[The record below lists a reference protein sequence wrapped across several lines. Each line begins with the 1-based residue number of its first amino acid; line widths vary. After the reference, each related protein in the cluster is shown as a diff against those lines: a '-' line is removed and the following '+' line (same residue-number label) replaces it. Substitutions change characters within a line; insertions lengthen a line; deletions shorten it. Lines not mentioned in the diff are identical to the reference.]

1 MRKRNWSEYNKHLV
15 RQGSISFFIDS
26 KMFRVMQHNPKSK
39 KLKRIGR
46 PQEFSDPLIQILLM
60 LKIRFRLPYRA
71 LEGFA
76 KSLFKKRE
84 VAIPSYSLICK
95 RVESLSIELETLR
108 SNKAI
113 TVLLD
118 ASGAKICGEGEWK
131 VKIHGRSAPRKWVK
145 LHLAVDAET
154 GEIVAECTTGATVA
168 DSSVTKRLLDQVP
181 GKIGVVMADGAY
193 DRSSSREVIKRRKA
207 KALIPP
213 PRNARYRGTDSE
225 RDQAIVAIR
234 GLGGDKEA
242 RSLWAKLSGYNHRVL
257 VESVFSRKKRLFGDR
272 LFSKRFDKQCV
283 ENTARC
289 VLLNQMRME
298 GALPYLR

>member
-15 RQGSISFFIDS
+15 RQGSISFFIES
-26 KMFRVMQHNPKSK
+26 KVFRSIQYGPASK
-39 KLKRIGR
+39 KIQRIGR
-46 PQEFSDPLIQILLM
+46 PQQFSDPLIQILLM

-84 VAIPSYSLICK
+84 VAIPTYSLICK
-95 RVESLSIELETLR
+95 RVEGLSIALDALK
-108 SNKAI
+108 SNRAI

-131 VKIHGRSAPRKWVK
+131 VKIHGRSVPRKWVK
-145 LHLAVDAET
+145 LHLAVDSET
-154 GEIVAECTTGATVA
+154 GEIVAECTTKATVA
-168 DSSVTKRLLDQVP
+168 DSAVTKKLLDKVP
-181 GKIGVVMADGAY
+181 GKINVVMADGAY
-193 DRSSSREVIKRRKA
+193 DRSSSREVIKKRKA

-213 PRNARYRGTDSE
+213 PKNARYRGTNSE
-225 RDQAIVAIR
+225 RDQAIAVIR

-242 RSLWAKLSGYNHRVL
+242 RSIWAKLSGYNKRVL
-257 VESVFSRKKRLFGDR
+257 VESVFSRKKRLFGNR
-272 LFSKRFDKQCV
+272 LFSKVFDKQCI

-289 VLLNQMRME
+289 VLLNEMRMR
-298 GALPYLR
+298 ATLPYLR

>member
-1 MRKRNWSEYNKHLV
+1 MRKRNWAKYNKHLV
-15 RQGSISFFIDS
+15 RQGSISFCIDS
-26 KMFRVMQHNPKSK
+26 KLFRSMHHGPKSK
-39 KLKRIGR
+39 RLKRIGR
-46 PQEFSDPLIQILLM
+46 PQQFCDPLIQMLLM

-76 KSLFKKRE
+76 KSLFKKR
-84 VAIPSYSLICK
+84 AIALPTYSLICK
-95 RVESLSIELETLR
+95 RVAGLNIELDVLKSKR
-108 SNKAI
+108 AI

-145 LHLAVDAET
+145 VHLAVDSET
-154 GEIVAECTTGATVA
+154 GEIIAECTTPATVA
-168 DSSVTKRLLDQVP
+168 DSSMTKYLLDKVP
-181 GKIGVVMADGAY
+181 GKIKAVMADGAY
-193 DRSSSREVIKRRKA
+193 DRSSSREVIKKRKA

-213 PRNARYRGTDSE
+213 PKNARYRGADSE
-225 RDQAIVAIR
+225 RDMAIAAIR

-242 RSLWAKLSGYNHRVL
+242 RSVWAKLSGYNYRVL

-272 LFSKRFDKQCV
+272 LFSKRFDKQCI

-289 VLLNQMRME
+289 VLLNQMRM
-298 GALPYLR
+298 GAVLPYLR